1 MTSAVTR
8 AVRGLASGGGRVL
21 GGTAYLLGKRRR
33 RAKALHPRGQLLS
46 ASLDRFG
53 VVPTTGVA
61 WVDEPGSDE
70 VIVRMSRA
78 LGLPRG
84 WPDILGLALR
94 VPTSDDGH
102 GDLLF
107 ATTGTGRLS
116 RFVLRPTMAEPEE
129 TAYTTLLPYRTASGP
144 VLFGAFPA
152 AGSGE
157 PRVELRCS
165 GLTGTWRPFGMLRLG
180 AEPTGDEVEPLVSFD
195 PVLNTVP
202 GLEPYEWHRRLR
214 KYAYAAARR
223 ARGQSQ
229 GDAAAN

>member
-1 MTSAVTR
+1 MTSAAAR
-8 AVRGLASGGGRVL
+8 AVRGLAAGGGRVL
-21 GGTAYLLGKRRR
+21 GATAYWVGRRR
-33 RAKALHPRGQLLS
+33 TRAKALHPRGQLLPGT
-46 ASLDRFG
+46 LDRFG
-53 VVPTTGVA
+53 AVPMTGVA
-61 WVDEPGSDE
+61 WLDEPGSDE
-70 VIVRMSRA
+70 VVVRMSRA

-94 VPTSDDGH
+94 VPTTDGGY

-107 ATTGTGRLS
+107 ATTGTGRGS
-116 RFVLRPTMAEPEE
+116 RFLLRPTVTEPED
-129 TAYTTLLPYRTASGP
+129 TAYTTLLPYRTPAGP
-144 VLFGAFPA
+144 LLFAAFPA

-165 GLTGTWRPFGMLRLG
+165 GLTGTWRPFGILRLG
-180 AEPTGDEVEPLVSFD
+180 AKPTGDEAEPLVSFD

-202 GLEPYEWHRRLR
+202 GLQPYEWHRRLR